1 MIKAYILYLTILIG
15 EIGVLQN
22 ALLLPF
28 VDAYRLSQASFELPR
43 LRLRLSAFASLH
55 CALASS
61 LLVLQ
66 P

>member
-1 MIKAYILYLTILIG
+1 MAICLNILIG
-15 EIGVLQN
+15 EIVVLHN

-28 VDAYRLSQASFELPR
+28 VDEYRLSQASFELP
-43 LRLRLSAFASLH
+43 RLRLSAFASLH

-61 LLVLQ
+61 LLVVQ